1 MKFYLIFLY
10 GGFCINEL
18 PKNIPPK
25 LDKFKEYIFYKDQ
38 KDLINKIDY
47 LKSNS
52 SDYFSIKKE
61 ISEISNK
68 LKDKSYKNFIDEFK
82 VLQF

>member
-1 MKFYLIFLY
+1 MYY
-10 GGFCINEL
+10 EL
-18 PKNIPPK
+18 PKTYHQNSINLKNIY
-25 LDKFKEYIFYKDQ
+25 LQDQ

-47 LKSNS
+47 LKTNS
-52 SDYFSIKKE
+52 SDYFSIKQE

-82 VLQF
+82 VS